1 MMEIAF
7 IFTNPSRRICTMP
20 HLSTLLHGVV
30 MVERKCLDHR
40 QIETYHGF
48 STDHPEEYLTLQII
62 AKHN

>member
-1 MMEIAF
+1 
-7 IFTNPSRRICTMP
+7 MP